1 MPIVTAGN
9 QEFNLDEPKR
19 ADGRSAINAVIDG
32 LGLMPGQKPLSVET
46 VVSGEHTEPGKLDAN
61 QQTHQ
66 EEPPEPTVFDLKAHG
81 DELVEVQIDGQ
92 VVMKK
97 LSDITQGYMRHAD
110 YTRKTQQLAEE
121 RRNVE
126 QGISPEEKQL
136 LEVGKIVASNPDA
149 RAAVQEVLQSQDQL
163 DPEAA
168 QARRIAQLEEKLNK
182 QQRNAAAEKQLQQLV
197 EKHPESQAHLSD
209 IVAEM
214 KRTGSRDPVA
224 TWRSLDYENVPE
236 RLKEADEAARLAKA
250 KAAEEQS
257 VVNTPSGG
265 STAVTPTEEVPT
277 KDERGFALSGRNYVL
292 ELAKSLAA

>member
-1 MPIVTAGN
+1 MPLVIAGN

-32 LGLMPGQKPLSVET
+32 LGLMPGREPLSVET
-46 VVSGEHTEPGKLDAN
+46 VVSGEHSEPGKLDTN

-66 EEPPEPTVFDLKAHG
+66 EEPPEPQVFNLEAHG

-149 RAAVQEVLQSQDQL
+149 RAAVQEVLQSQEQL

-168 QARRIAQLEEKLNK
+168 QAKRIAQLEEKLNT
-182 QQRNAAAEKQLQQLV
+182 QQRNAAAEKQLQHLV

-265 STAVTPTEEVPT
+265 STAATSEEEIPTR
-277 KDERGFALSGRNYVL
+277 DERGFSLPGRNYVR